1 MQVDNEELKKL
12 MAKPL
17 IKVRNNSFGKKE
29 RTLKINTNGL
39 IKQLFQTVFGYANR
53 NGS

>member
-17 IKVRNNSFGKKE
+17 IKVRNNSFG
-29 RTLKINTNGL
+29 
-39 IKQLFQTVFGYANR
+39 IKNVR
-53 NGS
+53 